1 MFFKPNLEKAQG
13 IANKAINVFTSTI
26 DELQRSNSILVDVI
40 DDAEL
45 VIARRTSQIA
55 SAKSIIESNSGMIS
69 KLKEFCL

>member
-55 SAKSIIESNSGMIS
+55 SAKSTIESNSGMIS